1 MKQARQRYKKGSL
14 REVSRANDKTAWE
27 YRYINPATGMQ
38 DSMYLSTEE
47 FPTRSAALAR
57 LDTFVLQLNS
67 GHPLTSLGPKT
78 FGELLNRFVTSE
90 RLLEIKKL
98 RPGQTNMSKE
108 DLSFTTVVSYLSL
121 IKRIRERWEDTTIE
135 KVKPYLVAEWL
146 KTTTAAPKTKGNI
159 KALMHRLFEKAM
171 LWEVIELGRNPMEL
185 VEVKGV
191 TKRTK
196 KAVVLTV
203 EQFYLILD
211 LLPEP
216 YRTMVLVA
224 QCTGLRVEEILALP
238 WENIHFD
245 TLSMLV
251 DRAVVHG
258 RVQYVKTEYSED
270 ELPLDP
276 DFATVLL
283 QLKERSKGSELLFT
297 SPVTGRHFHA
307 SPAQQDYLRPA
318 GWCLIPCSQCGA
330 AIGMRCTDAKGKT
343 TPVHKERRALAK
355 RSKLDNVGWHTFR
368 HTYRSWLDDAGAP
381 IGVQQKL
388 MRHSDISTTAKYGD
402 ALMESKRKHNSV
414 VARRALGNE

>member
-1 MKQARQRYKKGSL
+1 
-14 REVSRANDKTAWE
+14 
-27 YRYINPATGMQ
+27 
-38 DSMYLSTEE
+38 
-47 FPTRSAALAR
+47 
-57 LDTFVLQLNS
+57 
-67 GHPLTSLGPKT
+67 
-78 FGELLNRFVTSE
+78 
-90 RLLEIKKL
+90 
-98 RPGQTNMSKE
+98 
-108 DLSFTTVVSYLSL
+108 
-121 IKRIRERWEDTTIE
+121 
-135 KVKPYLVAEWL
+135 
-146 KTTTAAPKTKGNI
+146 
-159 KALMHRLFEKAM
+159 
-171 LWEVIELGRNPMEL
+171 
-185 VEVKGV
+185 
-191 TKRTK
+191 
-196 KAVVLTV
+196 
-203 EQFYLILD
+203 
-211 LLPEP
+211 
-216 YRTMVLVA
+216 MVLVA

-238 WENIHFD
+238 WENIHFE

-276 DFATVLL
+276 EFATVLL
-283 QLKERSKGSELLFT
+283 EMKERSKGSELLFT

-318 GWCLIPCSQCGA
+318 GWCLVPCSQCGA
-330 AIGMRCTDAKGKT
+330 AIGMRCTNTKGKT
-343 TPVHKERRALAK
+343 TAVHKERRALAK

>member
-1 MKQARQRYKKGSL
+1 MKRARQRIQNGSL
-14 REVSRANDKTAWE
+14 REVPRANNKTAWE
-27 YRYINPATGMQ
+27 FRFTNPTTGHK

-47 FPTRSAALAR
+47 YPTRSAALER
-57 LDTFVLQLNS
+57 LDFFVRQLNS
-67 GHPLTSLGPKT
+67 GHPVTSLGPKT
-78 FGELLNRFVTSE
+78 FGDLLDLFIKSE

-98 RPGQTNMSKE
+98 RPGQSNMSKE
-108 DLSFTTVVSYLSL
+108 DLSFTTAGSYLSL
-121 IKRIRERWEDTTIE
+121 IKHIRKKWGKTKIG
-135 KVKPYLVAEWL
+135 KVRPHLAEEWL
-146 KTTTAAPKTKGNI
+146 KSLKLAPKTKGNI
-159 KALMHRLFEKAM
+159 KALMHRLFERAM
-171 LWEVIELGRNPMEL
+171 FWEVIPIGRNPMEL
-185 VEVKGV
+185 VEVKGIS
-191 TKRTK
+191 KHIK
-196 KAVVLTV
+196 KPVVLTV
-203 EQFYLILD
+203 AQFYLILD

-224 QCTGLRVEEILALP
+224 QCTGLRVEEVLALP

-258 RVQYVKTEYSED
+258 RLQRVKTEYSED

-318 GWCLIPCSQCGA
+318 GWCLVECPRCGA
-330 AIGMRCTDAKGKT
+330 AIGQRCLDADGE
-343 TPVHKERRALAK
+343 TPVVHEERRALAK
-355 RSKLDNVGWHTFR
+355 RNKLDNVGWHTFR
-368 HTYRSWLDDAGAP
+368 HTYRSWLDDTGAP

-388 MRHSDISTTAKYGD
+388 MRHADISTTAKYGD
-402 ALMESKRKHNSV
+402 ALMESKRKHNSIV
-414 VARRALGNE
+414 VRRALGNE

>member
-1 MKQARQRYKKGSL
+1 
-14 REVSRANDKTAWE
+14 
-27 YRYINPATGMQ
+27 
-38 DSMYLSTEE
+38 
-47 FPTRSAALAR
+47 
-57 LDTFVLQLNS
+57 
-67 GHPLTSLGPKT
+67 
-78 FGELLNRFVTSE
+78 
-90 RLLEIKKL
+90 
-98 RPGQTNMSKE
+98 MSKE

-121 IKRIRERWEDTTIE
+121 IKRIRERWGDTPIAQ
-135 KVKPYLVAEWL
+135 VKSHAVAEWL
-146 KTTTAAPKTKGNI
+146 KATTGAPKTKGNI

-171 LWEVIELGRNPMEL
+171 LWEVIEVARNPMEL

-203 EQFYLILD
+203 AQFYLILN

-224 QCTGLRVEEILALP
+224 QCTGLRVEELLALP

-251 DRAVVHG
+251 DRAVAHG

-283 QLKERSKGSELLFT
+283 EWQRRSKGSKPVFT
-297 SPVTGRHFHA
+297 SPVTDRHFHA

-318 GWCLIPCSQCGA
+318 GWCLVPCPACGA
-330 AIGMRCTDAKGKT
+330 VIGKRCTGAKGEIVA
-343 TPVHKERRALAK
+343 VHPERRDLAK
-355 RSKLDNVGWHTFR
+355 KSKLGNVGWHTFR
-368 HTYRSWLDDAGAP
+368 HTYRSWLDDTGAP

-388 MRHSDISTTAKYGD
+388 MRHADITITAKYGD
-402 ALMESKRKHNSV
+402 ALMESKRKHNSI

>member
-1 MKQARQRYKKGSL
+1 MKQARQRFQRGSL
-14 REVSRANDKTAWE
+14 RRVPRTNNKSAWE
-27 YRYINPATGMQ
+27 YRYTNPTTGHK
-38 DSMYLSTEE
+38 DSMYLSTDE
-47 FPTRSAALAR
+47 FPTRSAALAH
-57 LDTFVLQLNS
+57 LEKFVLQLNS
-67 GHPLTSLGPKT
+67 DHPLASLGSKK
-78 FGELLNRFVTSE
+78 FGEILDKYVASE

-98 RPGQTNMSKE
+98 RPGDVNMNKE
-108 DLSFTTVVSYLSL
+108 DLSFTTAVAYLSIL
-121 IKRIRERWEDTTIE
+121 KTIRARWEDTPIDQ
-135 KVKPYLVAEWL
+135 VKPFAVAEWL
-146 KTTTAAPKTKGNI
+146 KSMIAAPKTKGNF
-159 KALMHRLFEKAM
+159 KALMHRVFEKAM
-171 LWEVIELGRNPMEL
+171 LWEDFQFGRNPMEL

-191 TKRTK
+191 TRRTK

-211 LLPEP
+211 LVPEP

-245 TLSMLV
+245 NLSMLV

-283 QLKERSKGSELLFT
+283 QWKRRSGGSNLLFT

-318 GWCLIPCSQCGA
+318 GWCLVACPACGA
-330 AIGMRCTDAKGKT
+330 ALGKHCSGSDGETDA
-343 TPVHKERRALAK
+343 VHAERRDLAT
-355 RSKLDNVGWHTFR
+355 RSKVGNVGWHTFR

-388 MRHSDISTTAKYGD
+388 MRHADISTTAKYGD
-402 ALMESKRKHNSV
+402 ALMESKRKHNSIV
-414 VARRALGNE
+414 VRRALRNE

>member
-1 MKQARQRYKKGSL
+1 MKQARQRFQKGSL
-14 REVSRANDKTAWE
+14 RQVPRANNKTAWE
-27 YRYINPATGMQ
+27 YRYTNPATGHK

-47 FPTRSAALAR
+47 FPTRSEALDR
-57 LDTFVLQLNS
+57 LDFFVRQLNS
-67 GHPLTSLGPKT
+67 GHPHTALGPKT
-78 FGELLNRFVTSE
+78 FGDLLDRFIKSE

-98 RPGQTNMSKE
+98 RPGESNMSRE
-108 DLSFTTVVSYLSL
+108 DLSFTTAGSYLSL
-121 IKRIRERWEDTTIE
+121 IRHIRTRWDKKKIGQ
-135 KVKPYLVAEWL
+135 VKPYLVEEWL
-146 KTTTAAPKTKGNI
+146 KSLKLAPKTKGNI
-159 KALMHRLFEKAM
+159 KALMHRLFERAM
-171 LWEVIELGRNPMEL
+171 FWEVIPVGRNPMEL
-185 VEVKGV
+185 VEVDGI
-191 TKRTK
+191 TKHIK

-203 EQFYLILD
+203 AQFYLILD

-258 RVQYVKTEYSED
+258 RLQRVKTEYSED

-283 QLKERSKGSELLFT
+283 DWKRRTDGSQLVFT

-318 GWCLIPCSQCGA
+318 GWCLVECPHCGA
-330 AIGMRCTDAKGKT
+330 AIGKRCVDTDGETSA
-343 TPVHKERRALAK
+343 VHEERRAVAK
-355 RSKLDNVGWHTFR
+355 RNKLDNVGWHTFR

-381 IGVQQKL
+381 MGVQQKL
-388 MRHSDISTTAKYGD
+388 MRHADISTTAKYGD
-402 ALMESKRKHNSV
+402 ALMESKRKHNTIV
-414 VARRALGNE
+414 VRRALGNA

>member
-1 MKQARQRYKKGSL
+1 MKQARQRFQRGSL
-14 REVSRANDKTAWE
+14 RKVPRANRKSAWE
-27 YRYINPATGMQ
+27 YRYTNPATGNK
-38 DSMYLSTEE
+38 DSMYLSTDE
-47 FPTRSAALAR
+47 FPTRSAALTH
-57 LDTFVLQLNS
+57 LESFVLQLNS
-67 GHPLTSLGPKT
+67 GHPISSLGPKK
-78 FGELLNRFVTSE
+78 FGGILDRFIKNE
-90 RLLEIKKL
+90 RLLIIKKL
-98 RPGQTNMSKE
+98 RPGQVNMNRE
-108 DLSFTTVVSYLSL
+108 DLSYTTALAYLSM
-121 IKRIRERWEDTTIE
+121 IKRIRERWGETTIGE
-135 KVKPYLVAEWL
+135 VKPYAVAEWL
-146 KTTTAAPKTKGNI
+146 KKMTGAPKTKGNI
-159 KALMHRLFEKAM
+159 KALMHRVFEKAM
-171 LWEVIELGRNPMEL
+171 LWEEFEFGRNPMEL

-283 QLKERSKGSELLFT
+283 ERKQRSNGSELVFT

-318 GWCLIPCSQCGA
+318 GWCLIACPQCGA
-330 AIGMRCTDAKGKT
+330 AIGKRCTDTDGETVA
-343 TPVHKERRALAK
+343 VHTERRQLAK
-355 RSKLDNVGWHTFR
+355 VRKLDNVGWHTFR

-414 VARRALGNE
+414 VARRALGKA

>member
-1 MKQARQRYKKGSL
+1 MFDCERL
-14 REVSRANDKTAWE
+14 REIT
-27 YRYINPATGMQ
+27 Q
-38 DSMYLSTEE
+38 
-47 FPTRSAALAR
+47 
-57 LDTFVLQLNS
+57 
-67 GHPLTSLGPKT
+67 
-78 FGELLNRFVTSE
+78 
-90 RLLEIKKL
+90 L
-98 RPGQTNMSKE
+98 RPGEVNMSRE
-108 DLSFTTVVSYLSL
+108 DLSYTTALAYLSML
-121 IKRIRERWEDTTIE
+121 KRIRPRWGETTIDQ
-135 KVKPYLVAEWL
+135 VKPYAVSEWL
-146 KTTTAAPKTKGNI
+146 KNMTAAPKTKGNI
-159 KALMHRLFEKAM
+159 KALMHRIFEKAM
-171 LWEVIELGRNPMEL
+171 LWEELEVGRNPMEL

-203 EQFYLILD
+203 EQFYLILG

-258 RVQYVKTEYSED
+258 RVQRVKTDYSED

-276 DFATVLL
+276 DFGTMLL
-283 QLKERSKGSELLFT
+283 EWKRRSKGSELLFT

-318 GWCLIPCSQCGA
+318 GWCLVACPQCGA
-330 AIGMRCTDAKGKT
+330 AIGKRCTDPNGDTA
-343 TPVHKERRALAK
+343 VHEERRALAK
-355 RSKLDNVGWHTFR
+355 RNKLDNVGWHTFR

-388 MRHSDISTTAKYGD
+388 MRHADITTTAKYGD
-402 ALMESKRKHNSV
+402 ALMESKRKHNSIV
-414 VARRALGNE
+414 VRRALGNE